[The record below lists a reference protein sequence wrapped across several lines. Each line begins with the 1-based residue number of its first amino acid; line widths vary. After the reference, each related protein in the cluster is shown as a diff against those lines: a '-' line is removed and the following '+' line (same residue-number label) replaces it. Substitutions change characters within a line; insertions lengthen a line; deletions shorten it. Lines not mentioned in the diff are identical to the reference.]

1 MLELVSN
8 WWIAFE
14 KLRPPGQ
21 GLAEYALLLVVIG
34 IVAIGMI
41 TTLGGSVSSV
51 ISQVNNA
58 L

>member
-1 MLELVSN
+1 MQDLVWH
-8 WWIAFE
+8 WWIGFE
-14 KLRPPGQ
+14 KLRPAGQ

-51 ISQVNNA
+51 FSQVNNG

>member
-1 MLELVSN
+1 MLDLLWR
-8 WWIAFE
+8 WWTACDERIQ
-14 KLRPPGQ
+14 RGQ

-51 ISQVNNA
+51 FSQVNGA

>member
-1 MLELVSN
+1 MLDLLWH
-8 WWIAFE
+8 WWIAFA
-14 KLRPPGQ
+14 KLRPRGQ
-21 GLAEYALLLVVIG
+21 GLAEYALLLVVVG

-51 ISQVNNA
+51 FSQVNGA